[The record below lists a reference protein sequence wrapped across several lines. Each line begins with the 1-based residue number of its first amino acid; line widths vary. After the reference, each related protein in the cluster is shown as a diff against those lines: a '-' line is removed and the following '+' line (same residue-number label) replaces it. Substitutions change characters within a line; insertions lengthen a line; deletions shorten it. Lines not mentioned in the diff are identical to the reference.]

1 MSQAGSRQSSTI
13 PQLQLIADASSS
25 PDEGPLFTG
34 NSPMGAQAVA
44 LYRYCRVMVAITAY
58 EDPIDIQARINER
71 MRWTVGM
78 HRELVR
84 LTMFTGIDY

>member
-1 MSQAGSRQSSTI
+1 MSQAGSRQGSTT
-13 PQLQLIADASSS
+13 PHLQLIADTSS
-25 PDEGPLFTG
+25 DEEPLFTG
-34 NSPMGAQAVA
+34 NAPMGAQAVA
-44 LYRYCRVMVAITAY
+44 LYRYCRVMVAIMAY

-84 LTMFTGIDY
+84 LIIFSELGY